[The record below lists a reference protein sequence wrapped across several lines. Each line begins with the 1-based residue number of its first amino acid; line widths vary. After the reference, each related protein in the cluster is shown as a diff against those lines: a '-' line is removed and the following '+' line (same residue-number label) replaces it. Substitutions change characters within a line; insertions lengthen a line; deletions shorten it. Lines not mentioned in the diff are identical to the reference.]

1 MGRRVRLSD
10 VDYRVV
16 QYNHVE
22 EKHDVQRLDRD
33 DAPVEWRQLR
43 RGEYELLDADA
54 HEVVPGASADDP
66 LCAKCG
72 QVQPGG
78 IRSFEQL
85 CVNEACEHLVAF
97 GLGRASGVGSATTT
111 ARGEVLL
118 AANQTPAR
126 PDYRNGNGSDRGDRR
141 GEEGSGGWGGSDSE
155 SDDESDV
162 AGDEK
167 AAEPPNTP
175 PTVAT
180 TAPNQAQPPDPA
192 LVAADEQ
199 AAEPPNAAARK
210 KQAQPLPPTLMA
222 TLTAELEAAVYRQRA
237 GAALVAAAPNQ
248 AASPPL
254 PPVGNPAAAAQPQV
268 QPQDARAEFDA
279 LRLQLAANPPADS
292 VTCLTDA
299 ALVAYRCHAQDPL
312 AEALPVGWVTT
323 AAGALGNKVAR
334 WMEKV
339 VARTQEALAQ
349 GSVGVCIGPLNN
361 GKCKYRSGS
370 QPPGRAK
377 VYLWNAEGLNARARI
392 IEVIE
397 L

>member
-126 PDYRNGNGSDRGDRR
+126 PDYRNGNGSDSGDRS
-141 GEEGSGGWGGSDSE
+141 GEEGSGGWGGSGSE

-162 AGDEK
+162 AG
-167 AAEPPNTP
+167 
-175 PTVAT
+175 
-180 TAPNQAQPPDPA
+180 
-192 LVAADEQ
+192 DEQ

-210 KQAQPLPPTLMA
+210 KQAQPLSPTLMA
-222 TLTAELEAAVYRQRA
+222 TLTAKLAAAVDRQERA

-392 IEVIE
+392 IEGNKAVVI
-397 L
+397 